1 MQVLTIDIGGTN
13 VKCGLTYETKIK
25 ISSGLDLT
33 PQNMIK
39 AVKEATEALSYNAI
53 TIGFPGPVLHG
64 SIALEPHNLGR
75 GWVGFNFA
83 TEFKQPV
90 RIMNDAAMQALGN
103 YRGGRMLFLGFGTG
117 LGSALIV
124 DGILQ
129 PMELAHLPYKNGK
142 TFEDYVGLRGLDRLG
157 KSKWRLHVADVVA
170 QFKAALAPD
179 YIVLGGGNA
188 KLIKILPT
196 GVETS
201 DNSGAFRGGERIWM
215 KEFSRV
221 NS

>member
-1 MQVLTIDIGGTN
+1 MQVLIIDIGGTN
-13 VKCGLTYETKIK
+13 VKCGLSYETKIK
-25 ISSGLDLT
+25 IPSGLDLT

-83 TEFKQPV
+83 KEFRQPV

-157 KSKWRLHVADVVA
+157 KNKWRSHVADVVE
-170 QFKAALAPD
+170 QFKAALSPD
-179 YIVLGGGNA
+179 YVVLGGGNA

-201 DNSGAFRGGERIWM
+201 DNSGAFLGGERIWM